1 MLPSYENMALE
12 FAVSVNTAR
21 RTVGLLRDMGL
32 IHSIN
37 GVGNQIQSNAPNWEK
52 LRRPSI
58 QKNVLMARESI
69 ELLLFTAREV
79 INKELLRLNEKQT
92 RELKNALTDRENL
105 CGLEAIV
112 LVTEYILIL
121 HPFTSFFETYGK
133 LLEFL
138 LFTYPCLLYT
148 SRCV

>member
-1 MLPSYENMALE
+1 
-12 FAVSVNTAR
+12 
-21 RTVGLLRDMGL
+21 
-32 IHSIN
+32 
-37 GVGNQIQSNAPNWEK
+37 
-52 LRRPSI
+52 
-58 QKNVLMARESI
+58 MARESI

-79 INKELLRLNEKQT
+79 IDKELLRLNEKQT

-105 CGLEAIV
+105 RGLEAIV

-138 LFTYPCLLYT
+138 LFTYPLLSDQQQT
-148 SRCV
+148 KEMCIRDR